1 MLQDKSEDFEDTWMF
16 LDRRFQDVRNMS
28 NMKQCVRYAKHDSIR
43 FFNFLIHCK
52 FLNTIP

>member
-1 MLQDKSEDFEDTWMF
+1 MLQDKSEDFENTWMF
-16 LDRRFQDVRNMS
+16 LDRRFQEVRNMS
-28 NMKQCVRYAKHDSIR
+28 NMKLSVRYAKHDSIR